1 MNLKSKIEQK
11 KAIVGIIGMGY
22 VGVPLALAFL
32 KADFIVLGFD
42 IDKEKV
48 YALNSRKDIY
58 IKQYEKEFHS
68 KNFKKDHFCATSD
81 FSRLAQADCIL
92 ICVPTPL
99 NLIGGPD
106 LSHVKNTVKSI
117 SKYIRKDQLI
127 VLESTTYPGTTEE
140 IVLPMLIKKNNF
152 EVEEDFFLAFSPER
166 EDPGNKSYGL
176 WNTPKVVGGIGK
188 KSTELAVEL
197 YSNIT
202 EKVVVASSPKTAEM
216 AKILENTY
224 RCINIALVN
233 ELKIVADKMGIDMWE
248 VVDISSTKPF
258 GYKPFYP
265 GPGFGGHCIP
275 IDPFYLSWK
284 AKRIG
289 VNTKFIELAGD
300 INIKMPKYFLSKL
313 ERAFSKM
320 GKSIEQSKILLIGI
334 AYKKDIRDL
343 RESPAIEIIRLLTK
357 KGADIKYNDP
367 YIPDIGKTRKGYF
380 NLESQALTKE
390 LLMESDC
397 AIIVTDHSCYDY
409 EEIVGYSNMVVDT
422 RNATKGI
429 VSDKIIK

>member
-1 MNLKSKIEQK
+1 
-11 KAIVGIIGMGY
+11 
-22 VGVPLALAFL
+22 
-32 KADFIVLGFD
+32 
-42 IDKEKV
+42 
-48 YALNSRKDIY
+48 
-58 IKQYEKEFHS
+58 
-68 KNFKKDHFCATSD
+68 
-81 FSRLAQADCIL
+81 
-92 ICVPTPL
+92 
-99 NLIGGPD
+99 
-106 LSHVKNTVKSI
+106 
-117 SKYIRKDQLI
+117 
-127 VLESTTYPGTTEE
+127 
-140 IVLPMLIKKNNF
+140 MLVKKNNF

-166 EDPGNKSYGL
+166 EDPGNKNYGL

-188 KSTELAVEL
+188 QSTELATLL

-284 AKRIG
+284 AKKIG
-289 VNTKFIELAGD
+289 VNTKFIELAGE
-300 INIKMPKYFLSKL
+300 INIKMPRYFINKVEEAIVRRRGKCLEHSKV
-313 ERAFSKM
+313 
-320 GKSIEQSKILLIGI
+320 LLIGV
-334 AYKKDIRDL
+334 AYKKDIRDI
-343 RESPAIEIIRLLTK
+343 RESPAIELLKLLTK
-357 KGADIKYNDP
+357 RVVNVKYSDP
-367 YIPDIGKTRKGYF
+367 YIPEIGPTRKGHF
-380 NLESQALTKE
+380 DLKSQELTRE
-390 LLMESDC
+390 LLEEADC
-397 AIIVTDHSCYDY
+397 TIIVTDHSNLDY
-409 EEIVGYSNMVVDT
+409 KKIVKYSNIVIDT